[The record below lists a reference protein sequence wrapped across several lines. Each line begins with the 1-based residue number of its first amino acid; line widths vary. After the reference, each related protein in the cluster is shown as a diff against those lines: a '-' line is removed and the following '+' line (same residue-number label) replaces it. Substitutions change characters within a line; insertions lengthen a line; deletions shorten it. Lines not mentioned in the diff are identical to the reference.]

1 MVKLTLEV
9 TIKQALD
16 ILALL
21 DDSNTSSDSHTS
33 STQALDKKEIQIPR
47 EEIKS
52 ILKAVSPSPK
62 TGIKMPTFGRSTTQI
77 KQFEKIETE
86 RVEKEQKTNKAKE
99 EKTKMKK
106 EQTKEAQALKI
117 AGQQLD
123 STIQKLAKP
132 TWKL

>member
-9 TIKQALD
+9 TVKQALD

-33 STQALDKKEIQIPR
+33 PTQALDKKEVQIPR

-52 ILKAVSPSPK
+52 TLKATSPSPK
-62 TGIKMPTFGRSTTQI
+62 TGIKMPTFGRTVSQI
-77 KQFEKIETE
+77 KQFEKTEIE
-86 RVEKEQKTNKAKE
+86 RVEKEQKSNKAKE
-99 EKTKMKK
+99 EKAKAKK
-106 EQTKEAQALKI
+106 KQTREAEALKL
-117 AGQQLD
+117 AGQQPG